1 MSHIRP
7 IWRCLLIATV
17 LATLALVTT
26 LTACYLA
33 YTRSPEAP
41 TLSTGPNAAW
51 FAHEWVGAEQS
62 DERYSELA
70 ARLTDNRIVDA
81 YFHVGPLQADGTI
94 APGRYRA
101 ATRLLRELYS
111 GAPAIRPQ
119 AWIGQV
125 EKSGGGPLDLSRAEV
140 RTVIV
145 ATAARFLDL
154 GFAGI
159 HVNIEPSTGNPHLL
173 ELLAEI
179 RDRTAQRRATL
190 SIAADEL
197 EPIAGIAWLTRVAGT
212 RAGFWTE
219 AYYRA
224 VLARVDQVAVMMY
237 DTGLPTDW
245 LYGALVKWQTAAIRA
260 IAGPGVT
267 VYIGVPTYEERRLS
281 FHPGAENMRT
291 ALRGIRQGLHDV
303 PPGARARFGVA
314 IYADWTTDDAEWRQ
328 YRANWLGISP

>member
-1 MSHIRP
+1 MPHIRP
-7 IWRCLLIATV
+7 IWRGFLITSALTV
-17 LATLALVTT
+17 LAFVTT
-26 LTACYLA
+26 LIACYLS

-41 TLSTGPNAAW
+41 TLSTGPNGAW

-62 DERYSELA
+62 DERYSEIA
-70 ARLTDNRIVDA
+70 ARLADNRIADA
-81 YFHVGPLQADGTI
+81 YFHVGPLLADGTI
-94 APGRYRA
+94 APSRYGA
-101 ATRLLRELYS
+101 ATRLLRELRAR
-111 GAPAIRPQ
+111 APALHPQ

-125 EKSGGGPLDLSRAEV
+125 EKNGGGPLDLSRAEV
-140 RTVIV
+140 RTAIV
-145 ATAARFLDL
+145 ATAGRFLDL

-173 ELLAEI
+173 ELLAAI
-179 RDRTAQRRATL
+179 REQTARRGATL
-190 SIAADEL
+190 SIATDEL

-281 FHPGAENMRT
+281 FNPEAENVRT
-291 ALRGIRQGLHDV
+291 ALRAIRQGLHAL
-303 PPGARARFGVA
+303 PPGARDRFGVA